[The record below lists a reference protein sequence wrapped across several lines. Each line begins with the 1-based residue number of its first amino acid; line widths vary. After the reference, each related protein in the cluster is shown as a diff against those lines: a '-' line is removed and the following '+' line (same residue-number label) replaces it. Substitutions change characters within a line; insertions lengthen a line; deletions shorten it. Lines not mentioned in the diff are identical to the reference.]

1 MNNHTK
7 KERIMEKSSNYGS
20 IMLWAVAILLATLVI
35 AIMPTESDGAIY
47 EDTVRLH
54 IIANSDGEGDQQIK
68 LKIRDKLLL
77 EYGEELS
84 GVKSARDAEMLIEAK
99 RNTIEDS
106 VEGWL
111 FELGEAAD
119 AKVELGREWY
129 DTREYDSFTLP
140 CGYYTSLRVILGEG
154 EGKNWWCVMYPPL
167 CLDLA
172 TETAPRDDA
181 LLGYTDDEVK
191 LIEGG
196 GYQLRFK
203 LLELVSRALKYK
215 K

>member
-1 MNNHTK
+1 
-7 KERIMEKSSNYGS
+7 MEKTTTAFG
-20 IMLWAVAILLATLVI
+20 WAVAILIATLLLLI
-35 AIMPTESDGAIY
+35 LPTEYEGAIY

-54 IIANSDGEGDQQIK
+54 IIASSDTKADQELK

-84 GVKSARDAEMLIEAK
+84 AIDSKSDAVSLLSSRED
-99 RNTIEDS
+99 RIEDD
-106 VEGWL
+106 VRLWL
-111 FELGEAAD
+111 TELGSDMNAE
-119 AKVELGREWY
+119 VELGCEWY
-129 DTREYDSFTLP
+129 DTREYENFTLP
-140 CGYYTSLRVILGEG
+140 SGYYTSLRVILGEG

-172 TETAPRDDA
+172 TEKAPADDA
-181 LLGYTDDEVK
+181 LLGYTENEIA

-196 GYQLRFK
+196 GYQMRFK
-203 LLELVSRALKYK
+203 LLELVSRALKHNK